1 MDDNL
6 IDLRKEVENIDLE
19 IVSLINMRFE
29 VVKEISH
36 VKLQIGKAIQD
47 LEQERK
53 QFKNYSEW
61 CNTHGL
67 PTQLIHNVFQ
77 LIITHSK
84 KLQS

>member
-19 IVSLINMRFE
+19 IVNLINRRFE
-29 VVKEISH
+29 VVKEIGQ

-47 LEQERK
+47 VEQESK
-53 QFKNYSEW
+53 QFNNYREW
-61 CNTHGL
+61 CMTNGL
-67 PTQLIHNVFQ
+67 STQLITNVFQ